1 MHTLMAVIL
10 AALAAKLLVEGV
22 DTLPKY
28 CRKKGGKALGKYTLC
43 SAVQA
48 HMHNLLLTI
57 LQLTAQHDQECYYCL
72 YARRCQH
79 VIVLCRKNHTHMHW
93 QYLAILSA
101 FTSASAADHL
111 MPSPC

>member
-48 HMHNLLLTI
+48 HNLLLTI
-57 LQLTAQHDQECYYCL
+57 LQLTAQHDQECYCCL

-79 VIVLCRKNHTHMHW
+79 VVVPCRKNHTHMHW
-93 QYLAILSA
+93 QYLA
-101 FTSASAADHL
+101 TSALAAGHL